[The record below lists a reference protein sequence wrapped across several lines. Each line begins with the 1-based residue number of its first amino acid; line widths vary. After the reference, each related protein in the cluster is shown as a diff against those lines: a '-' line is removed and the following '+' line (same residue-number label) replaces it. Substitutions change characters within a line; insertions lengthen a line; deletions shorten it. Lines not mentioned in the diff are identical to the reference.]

1 MKRKLS
7 SLSKEEL
14 QDLLRKQDEEIH
26 SKEKII
32 LKQERQNHK
41 YKDKIAILRKEIK
54 SLNKM
59 MLNLNSKISALTK
72 KIFGKSSEKITETK
86 SQSEKGREDT
96 DIKISHDKKG
106 EKETLSVI
114 TKRRNRNFPS
124 DLPRDEVHH
133 KLSDSELNCECGA
146 RLKDFTTEENELVD
160 IIPEKIRIRKNIC
173 HKYSCSKCK
182 KNIKKAKAPK
192 QFLPCR
198 ATNEFVAHVIIQ
210 KFMNHIPYNRQ
221 SKEFALSG
229 INISRDLMCNYTIY
243 ASNEAMSS
251 IVKYLASDLLKSDY
265 IRSDE
270 TTLQVI
276 DDSNYKS
283 YIWCHM
289 SGERENRIVIYKYSD
304 NRRKENATEFLS
316 EFKGYHQTDGY
327 SGYDELHNK
336 IYIIYV
342 ACMAHVRRKFFEVY
356 EEQNNKKSPAYKILK
371 IIKLLY
377 DIERKIKEFKPDKKK
392 EIRIKKSKKIL
403 QDLKETLEK
412 HQKKNKD
419 STSKFI
425 KAVNYALNRFDALM
439 VYLEDGRLFIDNND
453 NEQAIRPFAIGRKNW
468 MFFKSSKGAEAAANF
483 YSVILTCLENNIN
496 PYQYLL
502 YVFDNWR
509 KIKEDPEK
517 IKEILPHKIGKALIE
532 TQVRTLS

>member
-1 MKRKLS
+1 
-7 SLSKEEL
+7 
-14 QDLLRKQDEEIH
+14 
-26 SKEKII
+26 
-32 LKQERQNHK
+32 
-41 YKDKIAILRKEIK
+41 
-54 SLNKM
+54 
-59 MLNLNSKISALTK
+59 
-72 KIFGKSSEKITETK
+72 
-86 SQSEKGREDT
+86 
-96 DIKISHDKKG
+96 
-106 EKETLSVI
+106 
-114 TKRRNRNFPS
+114 
-124 DLPRDEVHH
+124 
-133 KLSDSELNCECGA
+133 
-146 RLKDFTTEENELVD
+146 
-160 IIPEKIRIRKNIC
+160 
-173 HKYSCSKCK
+173 
-182 KNIKKAKAPK
+182 
-192 QFLPCR
+192 
-198 ATNEFVAHVIIQ
+198 
-210 KFMNHIPYNRQ
+210 
-221 SKEFALSG
+221 
-229 INISRDLMCNYTIY
+229 
-243 ASNEAMSS
+243 
-251 IVKYLASDLLKSDY
+251 
-265 IRSDE
+265 
-270 TTLQVI
+270 
-276 DDSNYKS
+276 
-283 YIWCHM
+283 
-289 SGERENRIVIYKYSD
+289 
-304 NRRKENATEFLS
+304 
-316 EFKGYHQTDGY
+316 
-327 SGYDELHNK
+327 
-336 IYIIYV
+336 
-342 ACMAHVRRKFFEVY
+342 MAHVRRKFFEVY